1 MRSPTIRHHA
11 TTISAVLFA
20 LLVAAPASAQGDRCQ
35 APPGRSA
42 LEQYCEQ
49 LLGPGGPQGGRGG
62 GGRVDRETAR
72 ELRSAGGEG
81 AALLGLAESSG
92 GANGSGG
99 GGSGGGGSAGDGG
112 SADDTSG
119 SGSSNAGAAGDAEDE
134 PSGSVL
140 SALTS
145 SAEDGP
151 TVGDAL
157 AWVLI
162 AIAIGCFAVAWL
174 GWRRRR
180 GDEPESSA

>member
-1 MRSPTIRHHA
+1 
-11 TTISAVLFA
+11 VLLA
-20 LLVAAPASAQGDRCQ
+20 LVFAAPAWAQGDRCQ

-49 LLGPGGPQGGRGG
+49 LPGAGGSQGGQGG
-62 GGRVDRETAR
+62 GGHVDSKTAR

-81 AALLGLAESSG
+81 AALLGLAETSG
-92 GANGSGG
+92 GDANGSDRGAS
-99 GGSGGGGSAGDGG
+99 GGSGGGGSAGGDG
-112 SADDTSG
+112 SAGDASG
-119 SGSSNAGAAGDAEDE
+119 SGSSDTGDAEAE

-151 TVGDAL
+151 TVGNAL

-174 GWRRRR
+174 AWRRRR
-180 GDEPESSA
+180 GDQPDSSA

>member
-1 MRSPTIRHHA
+1 MRAPTIRHHA
-11 TTISAVLFA
+11 TAISAVLLA

-49 LLGPGGPQGGRGG
+49 LPGAGGSQGG
-62 GGRVDRETAR
+62 GGGGGVDRKTAR
-72 ELRSAGGEG
+72 ELRSAGGAG

-92 GANGSGG
+92 GGTGSNG
-99 GGSGGGGSAGDGG
+99 GGSGSGGSGRSEGGGSGAG
-112 SADDTSG
+112 ASG
-119 SGSSNAGAAGDAEDE
+119 SGSSDTGDADAE

-151 TVGDAL
+151 TVGNAL

-174 GWRRRR
+174 AWRRRR
-180 GDEPESSA
+180 GDQPDSSA